1 MILRTSAARFGHL
14 TLAEMPDRIERVAR
28 GIAQSAYAELEIEGR
43 LRRHA
48 LALVGAEHIF
58 GRRIAGLDDV
68 AYFLENAPGCYSFP
82 GGAEPSKPIQQHH
95 QARFRIDESVMPL
108 GLELALRV
116 IDDFLS

>member
-1 MILRTSAARFGHL
+1 MRTSAARFGHL
-14 TLAEMPDRIERVAR
+14 TLAEMPDRIQRVAR
-28 GIAQSAYAELEIEGR
+28 GIARSAYAELEIEGR

-48 LALVGAEHIF
+48 VALVGAEHIF

-68 AYFLENAPGCYSFP
+68 ASFLQKAPGCYLFR

-95 QARFRIDESVMPL
+95 QTRFRIDESVMPL